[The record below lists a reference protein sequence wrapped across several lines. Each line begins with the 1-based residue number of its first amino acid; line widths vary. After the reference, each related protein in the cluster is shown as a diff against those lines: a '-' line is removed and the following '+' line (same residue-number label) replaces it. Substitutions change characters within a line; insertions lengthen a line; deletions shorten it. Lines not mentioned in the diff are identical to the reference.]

1 MARNKD
7 YDYFK
12 KFVEQVGYCSQS
24 AGLLHEIVKQFNPK
38 LMEKNLKELHKI
50 EHTADFKKHEMMQ
63 QLASEFIAPIER
75 EDIVQLSQ
83 SIDDIT
89 DDIEDVLIT
98 MYMYNITRIKPEV
111 LKFTSLISTC
121 CAALQTA
128 MQEFHNFKKST
139 TLMDKLIE
147 VNRLEEQGDSLYLE
161 TVRQMYLNVT
171 NPTELYI
178 WSVIFEKLE
187 KCADSCEH
195 VADAVESICMK
206 NS

>member
-12 KFVEQVGYCSQS
+12 KFVEQVGYSYQS
-24 AGLLHEIVKQFNPK
+24 AELLHEIVKQFNPK

-50 EHTADFKKHEMMQ
+50 EHIADIKKHEMMQ

-83 SIDDIT
+83 NIDDIT

-98 MYMYNITRIKPEV
+98 MYMYNIVRIKPEV
-111 LKFTSLISTC
+111 SKFTSLITTC
-121 CAALQTA
+121 CTALQTA

-147 VNRLEEQGDSLYLE
+147 VNRLEEQCDTLYLE

-178 WSVIFEKLE
+178 WSVIYEKLE
-187 KCADSCEH
+187 KCTDSCEH